1 MLKYFTTQPSRN
13 QVFFEKSCKYT
24 GKTLD
29 INLFRVL
36 YCTPNIKAGCKYMI
50 ILEILKSGAV
60 VNFLT
65 VILGSAVGLLF
76 CKGIPER
83 LKNALMTGMALCVFL
98 IGVDGML
105 EGKNTLIA
113 IISMAIGGL
122 IVELIDL
129 DSLVG
134 RAASALEKGINK
146 HGGRTEV
153 AEGFTAA
160 TLLFCVGAM
169 TIVGSI
175 DSGLRGDNTTLYS
188 KAIIDGISAIAL
200 ASGLGIGVLFSS
212 VAVLVIQGSI
222 TLLASVVAPLISF
235 GDVIAEMTCVGSLLV
250 LALSLNML
258 GLTKIKVM
266 NFVPAI
272 FIPIILCKFM

>member
-1 MLKYFTTQPSRN
+1 M
-13 QVFFEKSCKYT
+13 
-24 GKTLD
+24 
-29 INLFRVL
+29 
-36 YCTPNIKAGCKYMI
+36 
-50 ILEILKSGAV
+50 
-60 VNFLT
+60 
-65 VILGSAVGLLF
+65 
-76 CKGIPER
+76 
-83 LKNALMTGMALCVFL
+83 
-98 IGVDGML
+98 
-105 EGKNTLIA
+105 
-113 IISMAIGGL
+113 
-122 IVELIDL
+122 
-129 DSLVG
+129 
-134 RAASALEKGINK
+134 
-146 HGGRTEV
+146 
-153 AEGFTAA
+153 
-160 TLLFCVGAM
+160 LFCVGAM

-258 GLTKIKVM
+258 GLPKIKVM